1 MKTISL
7 KLTESLDKK
16 LAKAAAKRVASKS
29 AVVRE
34 ALESYIQNEKTPQ
47 QGSCLELAQDL
58 IGCVEGPR
66 DLSFH
71 EKHTKGFGK

>member
-16 LAKAAAKRVASKS
+16 LSEAAAKRVESKS
-29 AVVRE
+29 ALVRE
-34 ALESYIQNEKTPQ
+34 ALESYIQNEKTVQ

-58 IGCVEGPR
+58 MGRVEGPR

-71 EKHTKGFGK
+71 KKHLKGFGK